1 MRTRLPSL
9 MSLRAFEASA
19 RHLSFTQAAVELNL
33 TPTAISHQIK
43 NLEQIIG
50 TRLFIRS
57 NNNLTLTKAAEAYQ
71 ESVRAAIFALSNA
84 TDRAAESSDERTLT
98 VQCLGTFAVK
108 RLLPILPEFQREY
121 PDIDLNLKTIQ
132 SFEAQFHNDFD
143 VAIWHGTGGWEGVT
157 SMAMDE
163 EEVFPVIS
171 PDLLKNNPSLRR
183 PEDLIHYPV
192 IRTSSLILQ
201 DEWPFWLA
209 KVGVRGLKFA
219 NEISSDYLITSLHAT
234 IDGLGIMMGR
244 SSVVGP
250 DMAAGRLVE
259 PFNIRHRS
267 YFRYHLVIP
276 ARSEGL
282 KRVESFR
289 DWFVKSFDIKV

>member
-1 MRTRLPSL
+1 MRT
-9 MSLRAFEASA
+9 SLRAFEASA

-121 PDIDLNLKTIQ
+121 PDID
-132 SFEAQFHNDFD
+132 HN
-143 VAIWHGTGGWEGVT
+143 
-157 SMAMDE
+157 S
-163 EEVFPVIS
+163 VF
-171 PDLLKNNPSLRR
+171 
-183 PEDLIHYPV
+183 
-192 IRTSSLILQ
+192 
-201 DEWPFWLA
+201 
-209 KVGVRGLKFA
+209 
-219 NEISSDYLITSLHAT
+219 
-234 IDGLGIMMGR
+234 
-244 SSVVGP
+244 
-250 DMAAGRLVE
+250 
-259 PFNIRHRS
+259 
-267 YFRYHLVIP
+267 
-276 ARSEGL
+276 
-282 KRVESFR
+282 
-289 DWFVKSFDIKV
+289 

>member
-1 MRTRLPSL
+1 

-57 NNNLTLTKAAEAYQ
+57 NNNLTLTKTAEAYQ

-108 RLLPILPEFQREY
+108 RLLPILPEFQREH

-171 PDLLKNNPSLRR
+171 PDLLKNNPTLRR

-219 NEISSDYLITSLHAT
+219 NEINSDYLITSLHAT

-259 PFNIRHRS
+259 PFTIRHRS

-282 KRVESFR
+282 KRVEIFR
-289 DWFVKSFDIKV
+289 DWFIKSFDIKV